1 MAPKTRTYLIE
12 SWSGRVY
19 KARKN
24 YCCDLCGGIIPR
36 GTSYVRDVVRDGP
49 DKGKD
54 PLRNI
59 HKHHNCET
67 PWWQVAQHPRRLQ
80 NLGRLPHRLPTP
92 AEYPDPLPHVV
103 PMVIRHP
110 LIGTIVWTMPEGL
123 GERIALCGDKERKMA
138 AIGEIEHAIIMLLT
152 ALKNSAGHQRKS
164 RELEHAL
171 ESVATLVA

>member
-1 MAPKTRTYLIE
+1 MKTLTYLIQ

-24 YCCDLCGGIIPR
+24 YCCEICGGIIPR

-49 DKGKD
+49 NWGKD

-59 HKHHNCET
+59 HKHHNCES
-67 PWWQVAQHPRRLQ
+67 PWWQVEKQPRRLA

-92 AEYPDPLPHVV
+92 VEYPDPFPIVV

-110 LIGTIVWTMPEGL
+110 RIGSIIWTMPEGL
-123 GERIALCGDKERKMA
+123 GERIALCPDPARTVA
-138 AIGEIEHAIIMLLT
+138 ARGEIEHAIVLLLT
-152 ALKNSAGHQRKS
+152 ALRTTAGHRRKS

-171 ESVATLVA
+171 EAMAMLVD

>member
-1 MAPKTRTYLIE
+1 MKIRTYLIP

-36 GTSYVRDVVRDGP
+36 GVSYVRDVVRDGP
-49 DKGKD
+49 NWGKD

-67 PWWQVAQHPRRLQ
+67 PWWQVAPHPRRLKHV
-80 NLGRLPHRLPTP
+80 GRLPHRLPTP
-92 AEYPDPLPHVV
+92 AEYLEHFPVVV

-110 LIGTIVWTMPEGL
+110 RIGSVVWTLPESL
-123 GERIALCGDKERKMA
+123 GERIALCPDPERKMA
-138 AIGEIEHAIIMLLT
+138 AIGEIENAIMLFLT
-152 ALKNSAGHQRKS
+152 TLGESAGHQRKS

-171 ESVATLVA
+171 GAMATLVA

>member
-1 MAPKTRTYLIE
+1 MKTRTYLIP

-19 KARKN
+19 RARKN

-36 GTSYVRDVVRDGP
+36 GASYVRDVVRDGP
-49 DKGKD
+49 DKGKN

-67 PWWQVAQHPRRLQ
+67 PWWQMARQPRRLKHV
-80 NLGRLPHRLPTP
+80 GRLPHRLPTP
-92 AEYPDPLPHVV
+92 TEYPAPFPIVV

-110 LIGTIVWTMPEGL
+110 SIGEIIWTMPKDL
-123 GERIALCGDKERKMA
+123 GERIAFCPDREKTMA
-138 AIGEIEHAIIMLLT
+138 ALGEIEHAIILILT
-152 ALKNSAGHQRKS
+152 ALGTSAGHQRKS

-171 ESVATLVA
+171 EAAAALVA